1 MNAEKVRNWLAII
14 LVGGFSIV
22 TFATVILVIVGILQ
36 SNDGIEII
44 KTFSS
49 VYSGFVGL
57 VVGYYF
63 GKSEKSNIV
72 GKQID

>member
-1 MNAEKVRNWLAII
+1 MNVHNIRTLLALV

-22 TFATVILVIVGILQ
+22 CFLIVILVTTGFLQ
-36 SNDGIEII
+36 SRDGTEIL

-57 VVGYYF
+57 IIGYYF
-63 GKSEKSNIV
+63 GKHEKE
-72 GKQID
+72 

>member
-1 MNAEKVRNWLAII
+1 MNIHKIRTLLALI

-22 TFATVILVIVGILQ
+22 CFLTVILVITGILQ
-36 SNDGIEII
+36 SKDGTEIL

-57 VVGYYF
+57 IIGYYF
-63 GKSEKSNIV
+63 GKHEKE
-72 GKQID
+72 